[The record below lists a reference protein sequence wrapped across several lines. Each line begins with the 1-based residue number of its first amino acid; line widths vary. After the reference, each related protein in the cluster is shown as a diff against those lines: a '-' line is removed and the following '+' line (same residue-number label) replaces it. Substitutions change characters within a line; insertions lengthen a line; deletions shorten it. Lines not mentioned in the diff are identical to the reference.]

1 MDAVQLLAICGVTM
15 AYSYYARCMDAVQLL
30 AICGVTMAPPEFI
43 RERVK
48 LQLNGGTKEK
58 ITILRIKA
66 CPQTDQRGG
75 QYVREGRNA

>member
-1 MDAVQLLAICGVTM
+1 VQLLAICGVTM
-15 AYSYYARCMDAVQLL
+15 AYSTTRVARMLVQLL